1 MDYTVYIPEEAKP
14 DEKDLK
20 VQISQWLLKIGETV
34 EKGVELVEICTDK
47 AVYVITAPVSGIL
60 RKVLI
65 EEGQFFSPDNPICII
80 DTKEE

>member
-1 MDYTVYIPEEAKP
+1 MDYMVYIPEEAKP
-14 DEKDLK
+14 DEQNLK
-20 VQISQWLLKIGETV
+20 VQISQWLLKIGQSV

-60 RKVLI
+60 KKVLI

-80 DTKEE
+80 NIKEE

>member
-1 MDYTVYIPEEAKP
+1 MDYMVYIPEEAKP

-20 VQISQWLLKIGETV
+20 VQISQWLVKIGETV
-34 EKGVELVEICTDK
+34 EKGIELVEICTDK

-60 RKVLI
+60 KKVLI

-80 DTKEE
+80 NMKEE